1 MAIATKKI
9 PRVITVDGTAGS
21 GKGTISLKLAEELG
35 WHFLDSGVLY
45 RALALLYLSHLNQN
59 HQKPLD
65 LEKIDLTLENN
76 LEESLLVS
84 LAYKLN
90 VDFQSKKIFLS
101 CENNEIQDVTMSI
114 RSEFCGNLASKLAL
128 FPTVRTALLAKQREF
143 RKSPGLVADGRDM
156 GTIVF
161 PEAVLKFFLD
171 ADAKVRATRRDLQ
184 LKALGVGGNLH
195 DRINELSE
203 RDLRDS
209 QRVAAPLMPATDA
222 ITIDTTTM
230 TINEVFGIV
239 INQVKLI
246 V

>member
-1 MAIATKKI
+1 MISKMAITTKT
-9 PRVITVDGTAGS
+9 PPVITVDGTAGS

-45 RALALLYLSHLNQN
+45 RALALLYIWHVNQN
-59 HQKPLD
+59 QQQPVD
-65 LEKIDLTLENN
+65 LEQIDLI
-76 LEESLLVS
+76 LEENIITSLTLQ
-84 LAYKLN
+84 LK
-90 VDFQSKKIFLS
+90 VDFQAKKISLIYP
-101 CENNEIQDVTMSI
+101 NNEIQDITTEI

-156 GTIVF
+156 GTVVF
-161 PEAVLKFFLD
+161 PDAVIKFFLD

-239 INQVKLI
+239 MNQVKLI